1 MDKEDPTQT
10 CAYGTDELGNA
21 QSHMAREH
29 NYDSP
34 LMCQKCKKVMSSK
47 KALHKHLLICGKSIG
62 EKKSFLCQAKKCD
75 KKYVSEGGLTAH
87 EATHTA
93 SDFEDDESTT
103 STSKHKN
110 KKKTKK

>member
-1 MDKEDPTQT
+1 
-10 CAYGTDELGNA
+10 
-21 QSHMAREH
+21 
-29 NYDSP
+29 
-34 LMCQKCKKVMSSK
+34 MC
-47 KALHKHLLICGKSIG
+47 H
-62 EKKSFLCQAKKCD
+62 AKKCD

-103 STSKHKN
+103 STSKHKT

>member
-1 MDKEDPTQT
+1 
-10 CAYGTDELGNA
+10 
-21 QSHMAREH
+21 
-29 NYDSP
+29 
-34 LMCQKCKKVMSSK
+34 MCPKCKKVMSSK

-62 EKKSFLCQAKKCD
+62 EEKSFMCHAKKCD
-75 KKYVSEGGLTAH
+75 KKYVYKGGLTAH